1 MKLSLIPAA
10 AALAAASFSAQ
21 AQSSVTLFGIV
32 DAAVT
37 LGRGSIANRTQLTS
51 GSLSTSR
58 IGMRG
63 TESLGGGMTAS
74 FWLEA
79 GINTD
84 TGLGAPS
91 NTNNQANGTGAAPA
105 GTQGLTFNRRST
117 VSLAGGWGELRLG
130 RDYNPHFWNRNIFD
144 PFGSVG
150 VGSSLAHIDAY
161 GANPVGAGGPYA
173 RGAGVNGLGVRASNS
188 IGYFLPANIGGFYGQ
203 AQYFLGEN
211 ARNGAATQDDGSG
224 FGVRLGYGAG
234 PVNVAA
240 AYQRSN
246 FAAGDVRSMNV
257 GLSWD
262 FGVARAMALY
272 ARDSVP
278 GQKDTTWVLGAVV
291 PVGPGLINASF
302 SQLVS
307 DIGASEPKARK
318 LAVGYVHN
326 FSKRTA
332 VYTTLARVTNSS
344 GQSIALGG
352 ATTAANRPS
361 TGLDLG
367 VRHSF

>member
-1 MKLSLIPAA
+1 MKLSFLPA
-10 AALAAASFSAQ
+10 AALAAASISAH

-37 LGRGSIANRTQLTS
+37 MGRGSTANRTQLTS
-51 GSLSTSR
+51 GALSTSR

-84 TGLGAPS
+84 TGLGAPT
-91 NTNNQANGTGAAPA
+91 NTNNQANGTGAAGA

-117 VSLAGGWGELRLG
+117 VSLTGGWGELRLG
-130 RDYNPHFWNRNIFD
+130 RDYNPQFWNRNVFD

-150 VGSSLAHIDAY
+150 VGASLAHIDAY
-161 GANPVGAGGPYA
+161 GLNPVGAGGPYA
-173 RGAGVNGLGVRASNS
+173 RGAGVNGLGVRSSNS

-203 AQYFLGEN
+203 AQYYLGEN
-211 ARNGAATQDDGSG
+211 ARNGAATQDDGRG
-224 FGVRLGYGAG
+224 YGARLGYAAG
-234 PVNVAA
+234 PVNAA
-240 AYQRSN
+240 VAYQRSE
-246 FAAGDVRSMNV
+246 FAAGDVKSMNV

-262 FGVARAMALY
+262 FGMAKAMALY
-272 ARDSVP
+272 SRDSVP
-278 GQKDTTWVLGAVV
+278 GQRDTSWVLGAVV
-291 PVGPGLINASF
+291 PVGPGLLNASF
-302 SQLVS
+302 SQLTS
-307 DIGASEPKARK
+307 STPTAAPRARK

-332 VYTTLARVTNSS
+332 VYTTFARVANSQ

-352 ATTAANRPS
+352 ATTAVNQSS

>member
-1 MKLSLIPAA
+1 MKLSFVSAA
-10 AALAAASFSAQ
+10 VLATVSVSAH

-37 LGRGSIANRTQLTS
+37 VGRGSTANRTQLTS
-51 GSLSTSR
+51 GALNTSR

-63 TESLGGGMTAS
+63 TETLADGMTAS

-79 GINTD
+79 GISTD
-84 TGLGAPS
+84 TGLGAPT
-91 NTNNQANGTGAAPA
+91 NTNNQASGTGTASA

-130 RDYNPHFWNRNIFD
+130 RDYNPQFWNRFFFD

-150 VGSSLAHIDAY
+150 VGTSLAHIDAY
-161 GANPVGAGGPYA
+161 GQNPAGAGGPYA
-173 RGAGVNGLGVRASNS
+173 RGAGVNGLGVRSSNS

-203 AQYFLGEN
+203 AQYYLGEN
-211 ARNGAATQDDGSG
+211 AKNGAATQDDG
-224 FGVRLGYGAG
+224 RGYGLRVGYAAG
-234 PVNVAA
+234 PVNAA
-240 AYQRSN
+240 VAYQRSD
-246 FAAGDVRSMNV
+246 FAAGDVKSMNV

-262 FGVARAMALY
+262 FGVAKAMASY
-272 ARDSVP
+272 YRDSVP
-278 GQKDTTWVLGAVV
+278 GQRDSSWVLGAVV
-291 PVGPGLINASF
+291 PVGPGALNASF
-302 SQLVS
+302 SQLTS
-307 DIGASEPKARK
+307 DIGTSEPKARK
-318 LAVGYVHN
+318 FAVGYVHN

-332 VYTTLARVTNSS
+332 VYTTLARVTNSR

-352 ATTAANRPS
+352 ATTAVNQSS
-361 TGLDLG
+361 TGFDLG